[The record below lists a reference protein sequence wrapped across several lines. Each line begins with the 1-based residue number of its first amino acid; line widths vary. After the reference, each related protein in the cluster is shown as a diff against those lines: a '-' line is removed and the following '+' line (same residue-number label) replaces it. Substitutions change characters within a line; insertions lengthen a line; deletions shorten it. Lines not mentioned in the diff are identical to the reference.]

1 MKKLIYIDNH
11 ATTPVDSRVLDAM
24 LPYFS
29 EMFGNPASRQH
40 KFGWVAEEA
49 VGSSRNLIAKFLNA
63 DAKEI
68 YFTSSATESNNLAL
82 KGVAESY
89 ASKGRH
95 IITCSTEHKSVIDTC
110 RRLEKSGY
118 RVTYLSVDE
127 FGLIDLENL
136 KKVISSDTI
145 LVSIMTANNEIGT
158 LQDIYEIGNICK
170 QNDILFHTDATQAVG
185 KMKLDFKNMN
195 IDLVSFSGHKIYG
208 PKGIGC
214 LYIRERKPKIKL
226 EPQIDGGRHERGLR
240 SGTLN
245 VPAIVGL
252 AQALK
257 LCYEEMEQEQTRI
270 ACLRN
275 KMQDAFFTNLDD
287 VYLNGHPTK
296 RISNNLN
303 MSFMYAE
310 DSAIMMSMKDIA
322 VSSGSACST
331 AQPQPSHVLK
341 ALGLSEDRR
350 HSAIRFGLGR
360 FNTEEEVN
368 YVIGRVINTVN
379 TLRNLSP
386 IYRKKMKIN
395 N

>member
-1 MKKLIYIDNH
+1 MNKLIYMDNH
-11 ATTPVDSRVLDAM
+11 ATTPVDNRVLDAM
-24 LPYFS
+24 LPYFT
-29 EMFGNPASRQH
+29 EKFGNPASRQH
-40 KFGWVAEEA
+40 KYGWVAEEA
-49 VGSSRNLIAKFLNA
+49 VESSRNLIAKFLNA

-68 YFTSSATESNNLAL
+68 YFTSGATESNNLAL
-82 KGVAESY
+82 KGIAESH

-95 IITCSTEHKSVIDTC
+95 IITCATEHKSVIDTC

-118 RVTYLSVDE
+118 RVTYLPVDE
-127 FGLIDLENL
+127 FGIIDLENL
-136 KKVISSDTI
+136 KKAISTETI

-158 LQDIYEIGNICK
+158 IQDMSEIGNICK
-170 QNDILFHTDATQAVG
+170 QNEILFHTDATQAVG
-185 KMKLDFKNMN
+185 KMNLNLKKMN
-195 IDLVSFSGHKIYG
+195 VDLVSFSGHKIYG
-208 PKGIGC
+208 PKGIGV
-214 LYIRERKPKIKL
+214 LYVHDRKPKTRL
-226 EPQIDGGRHERGLR
+226 EPQMDGGGHERGLR

-257 LCYEEMEQEQTRI
+257 LCYEEMEEEQIRV
-270 ACLRN
+270 ANFRD
-275 KMQDAFFTNLDD
+275 KMQNAFFSRLDD

-310 DSAIMMSMKDIA
+310 DSAIMMSMKEIA

-360 FNTEEEVN
+360 FNTEEEVD
-368 YVIGRVINTVN
+368 YVIDRVIEAVKS
-379 TLRNLSP
+379 LRNLSP
-386 IYRKKMKIN
+386 IYQKKVSKN